1 MTTCLRNNKR
11 FCFFSRTFYHCS
23 IFTGRRFA
31 SLSKRNIS
39 PLLFLKNK
47 VHLEMVQRFVQPFS
61 FDVTIHSSLF
71 LIVQLAYH
79 HTLYAIYPFLKEHF
93 CFSSYTSLR
102 PSNAFDSV
110 TSSAY
115 SKSPPTG
122 RPCAIRVTLIPV
134 GFRGGIY
141 TSL

>member
-1 MTTCLRNNKR
+1 MNDLYTFICMGQDDKKNIYHINPVVSSHSPLLGNTFSIKPLIDLSKQSDDYMFKNKIKR

-79 HTLYAIYPFLKEHF
+79 HTLYAIYPF
-93 CFSSYTSLR
+93 
-102 PSNAFDSV
+102 
-110 TSSAY
+110 
-115 SKSPPTG
+115 
-122 RPCAIRVTLIPV
+122 
-134 GFRGGIY
+134 
-141 TSL
+141 